1 MSDVGEMRIALTGA
15 TGGLGTTLALAARSR
30 GDEVTALVR
39 DPAKAAELER
49 AGVKLVRGDLDDD
62 AALDATARGASV
74 FVHAAAHVGDWG
86 DPMTFERVNVGGTR
100 HCVEAAARENVKR
113 FVHVSSVA
121 VYGRPAEGIID
132 ETYAARACGG
142 AYEDTKLEAE
152 RIAFTLGAGLG
163 LEVSAVRP
171 PVIFGPHDR
180 VFLPR
185 LVKQLRARMAVLI
198 DGGLSPFN
206 VVDAADVV
214 DVILRCAE
222 QRGAVG
228 EAFNVAAAPPPAFRD
243 VLGAVADAADVPR
256 PRLSVPRGVAMTLA
270 RVMDDAWRIVDA
282 KSPPPLTPFVV
293 TLLTR
298 NVTYDAS
305 KARRVLGWTGG
316 HDPLGAIGRAVIAH
330 TDALTVPKRD
340 PA

>member
-1 MSDVGEMRIALTGA
+1 MQIALTGA
-15 TGGLGTTLALAARSR
+15 TGGLGATLALAARAR
-30 GDEVTALVR
+30 GDDVTALVR
-39 DPAKAAELER
+39 DPARAAELER

-62 AALDATARGASV
+62 AALDSVARGASV

-100 HCVEAAARENVKR
+100 HCIEAAAREKVRR

-121 VYGRPAEGIID
+121 VYGRPDEGVID
-132 ETYAARACGG
+132 ETYASRACGG

-152 RIAFTLGAGLG
+152 RVAFTLGGELG
-163 LEVSAVRP
+163 LDVAAVRP
-171 PVIFGPHDR
+171 PVLFGAHDR

-185 LVKQLRARMAVLI
+185 LVKQLRARMVVLI
-198 DGGLSPFN
+198 DRGTSPFN
-206 VVDAADVV
+206 LVDTADVV
-214 DVILRCAE
+214 DVIFRCAE
-222 QRGAVG
+222 QHAAIG
-228 EAFNVAAAPPPAFRD
+228 EAFNVAAAPPPPFREI
-243 VLGAVADAADVPR
+243 LAAIADAAGVAR
-256 PRLSVPRGVAMTLA
+256 PRLSLPRSVAMALA

-305 KARRVLGWTGG
+305 KARRVLGWSGG
-316 HDPLGAIGRAVIAH
+316 HDPLGAIGRAVHAH
-330 TDALTVPKRD
+330 VDGLAGTKG
-340 PA
+340 